1 MLYSRKGESKMNGYP
16 YQKGQQVIFQ
26 SSKYPQLAPYVVT
39 IHAVN
44 LNAGTAHPYYKY
56 KHNGTISEWEY
67 FPNFK
72 PIPEPNELGA

>member
-1 MLYSRKGESKMNGYP
+1 MNGYP
-16 YQKGQQVIFQ
+16 YKVGQQVLFQ

-39 IHAVN
+39 IIAVN

-56 KHNGTISEWEY
+56 KDAKGNVSELEY

-72 PIPEPNELGA
+72 PIPEQNEQGA